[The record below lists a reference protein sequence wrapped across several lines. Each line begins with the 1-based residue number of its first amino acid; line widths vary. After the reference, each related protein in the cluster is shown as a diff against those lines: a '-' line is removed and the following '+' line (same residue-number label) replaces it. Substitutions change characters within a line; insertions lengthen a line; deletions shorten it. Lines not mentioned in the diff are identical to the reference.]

1 MVLSFVNIKM
11 NKNIWFLV
19 LVLSVLVMPL
29 SESFCRLPLVTI
41 IIVTFGFFILLKF
54 PKSWFLILPILFLL
68 NLSLNELFVFD
79 IRSLDYSF
87 DWEKMVIT
95 NPGNI
100 KMIDRYWHENL
111 FLPYRIRNIF
121 YLPWLLVFSWLN
133 LIFKL
138 ISPVF
143 LIRVIGYSGFFL
155 LFLGIIKFVQEK
167 NKKWFFIL
175 WALTIIMSSGLGILV
190 DSKKAM
196 VLTIPAIIYF
206 IYLAIKKNKIKKVW
220 ICWFILFL
228 IDLILK

>member
-1 MVLSFVNIKM
+1 MLSFVNIKM

-19 LVLSVLVMPL
+19 LVLSVLIMPL
-29 SESFCRLPLVTI
+29 SGSFCKLPLVTI
-41 IIVTFGFFILLKF
+41 IIVIFGFFLLLKF

-68 NLSLNELFVFD
+68 NLNLNELFVFD
-79 IRSLDYSF
+79 IRSLKYSF

-100 KMIDRYWHENL
+100 KMLDHYWHENL

-121 YLPWLLVFSWLN
+121 YSPWLLGFSWLN

-143 LIRVIGYSGFFL
+143 LIRIIGYSGFFL
-155 LFLGIIKFVQEK
+155 LFLGIIQFVREK

-175 WALTIIMSSGLGILV
+175 WALTITMSSGLGILV

-196 VLTIPAIIYF
+196 VLTIPSIVCF
-206 IYLAIKKNKIKKVW
+206 MYLATRKNKIKKIW
-220 ICWFILFL
+220 ICWLILFL
-228 IDLILK
+228 VDLILK

>member
-1 MVLSFVNIKM
+1 MLSFVNIKM
-11 NKNIWFLV
+11 NKNIWFFI
-19 LVLSVLVMPL
+19 LVLSVSIMPL
-29 SESFCRLPLVTI
+29 AWSFYRLPLITI
-41 IIVTFGFFILLKF
+41 IIATLGFFLLFKF
-54 PKSWFLILPILFLL
+54 PKSWFLILPVLFLL
-68 NLSLNELFVFD
+68 NLNLNKLFVFD
-79 IRSLDYSF
+79 IKSLDYSF
-87 DWEKMVIT
+87 DWEKIVIT
-95 NPGNI
+95 NPNNI
-100 KMIDRYWHENL
+100 EMVDHYWHEDL

-121 YLPWLLVFSWLN
+121 YSPWLLGFSWIN

-155 LFLGIIKFVQEK
+155 LFLGIIQFIREK
-167 NKKWFFIL
+167 NKKWFFVL
-175 WALTIIMSSGLGILV
+175 WASTIIMSSGLGILV